1 MYRARSMELAI
12 RRIIF
17 TWSERDAGV
26 TDSWLRNNG
35 HLNSLIADSYLRTA
49 ILWVML
55 NEAQAFQRK
64 RCRREDIFRC
74 WLQLNGRGGAQSPR
88 KEEVHLTAEPFR
100 TPS

>member
-1 MYRARSMELAI
+1 MELAI

-64 RCRREDIFRC
+64 RCRREDTFP
-74 WLQLNGRGGAQSPR
+74 LLVALNGRGGAPQSPQ

-100 TPS
+100 TPG